1 MIRRLLCAA
10 GLFTLSGA
18 LAAQIWTLD
27 RSTLAGG
34 GELYAQSA
42 DGRMRLSGTIGQP
55 EPSDTA
61 ARGQGWALRGG
72 FWSSES
78 LPPTPRLFADGF
90 EAEASMPMQDAE
102 ALTEA
107 MQSRHPVR

>member
-10 GLFTLSGA
+10 GLFTLSAA
-18 LAAQIWTLD
+18 LAAQTWTLD
-27 RSTLAGG
+27 RSALAGG
-34 GELYAQSA
+34 GELYAESA

-55 EPSDTA
+55 EPSDTP

-72 FWSSES
+72 FWSGAS
-78 LPPTPRLFADGF
+78 LPPTPRLFANGF
-90 EAEASMPMQDAE
+90 EAAPSMPVQGAE

-107 MQSRHPVR
+107 MVSRHSVR